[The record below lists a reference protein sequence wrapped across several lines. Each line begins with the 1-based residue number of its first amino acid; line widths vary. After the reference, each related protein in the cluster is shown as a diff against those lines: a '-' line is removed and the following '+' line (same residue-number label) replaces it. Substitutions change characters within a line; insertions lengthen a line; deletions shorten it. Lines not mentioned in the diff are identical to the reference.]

1 MTTCEHDTI
10 RVIAYREG
18 EAWIAQCIEYDICA
32 QGTDFDTAMRR
43 LVGTVN
49 AECRHTLD
57 KHGKEFAG
65 IDPAPPV
72 FADLFEAGHQS
83 LRTDNM
89 ELRIAA

>member
-1 MTTCEHDTI
+1 MSTGKHDTI

-18 EAWIAQCIEYDICA
+18 EAWVAQCVEYDISA
-32 QGTDFDTAMRR
+32 QGADFDTAMRR
-43 LVGTVN
+43 LTGTVN
-49 AECRHTLD
+49 AECDYTRE

-65 IDPAPPV
+65 IDAAPAV
-72 FADLFEAGHQS
+72 FAEWFDAAHQS